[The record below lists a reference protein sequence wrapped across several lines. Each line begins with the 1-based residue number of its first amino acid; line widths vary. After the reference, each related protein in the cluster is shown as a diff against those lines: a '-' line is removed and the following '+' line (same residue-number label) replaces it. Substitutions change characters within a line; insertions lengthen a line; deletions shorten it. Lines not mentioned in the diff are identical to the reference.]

1 MTKQVVASC
10 HKLLQAITCEAH
22 LGHLKQVGN
31 ECGRA
36 NKDGYISLKM
46 TDPLQREVLQSVECF
61 KESLQNEPQKVNII
75 LFIDLICYLQS

>member
-31 ECGRA
+31 DYGKA
-36 NKDGYISLKM
+36 NKDGYISLKV
-46 TDPLQREVLQSVECF
+46 TDPLLREVLQSVECF
-61 KESLQNEPQKVNII
+61 KESLQNVHQKVNIVC
-75 LFIDLICYLQS
+75 LLI